1 MRIDDAKEL
10 GGAKVDGA
18 RGTRGG
24 ASLRNAL
31 GFEDGDR
38 VQVSDTARLLVRL
51 KAEVGPVNTVRNDV
65 VARLRDQV
73 ASGEYQPDFGTV
85 AQNMLRDVM
94 TQAVV

>member
-1 MRIDDAKEL
+1 MRIDDAKETV
-10 GGAKVDGA
+10 GAKIDGA
-18 RGTRGG
+18 RGVRG
-24 ASLRNAL
+24 APSLRNAL
-31 GFEDGDR
+31 GLEDGDR

-73 ASGEYQPDFGTV
+73 ASGEYRPDFGLV

-94 TQAVV
+94 TTAVA